1 MVSQSAESKRE
12 KTIRRILD
20 AAVKIFSESGFAGA
34 RMDEIAKQAKINKAM
49 IYYHIGDKKA
59 LYAEVLRD
67 IIGNA
72 AEHFISNL
80 DESQSPEQKLK
91 YYINAVTR
99 TMDQNPLLAPIM
111 MREQASGGQNL
122 PEVIA
127 KDFASIIGVVTNILE
142 EGAKQGVFI
151 KTTPFIIHSMVIGG
165 TMFYKSTY
173 PVRSESA
180 VFPETVKKLEEGA
193 TGDFS
198 REVEKLILKA
208 VKYENIENIT
218 SGERE

>member
-1 MVSQSAESKRE
+1 MVNKPAESKRD
-12 KTIRRILD
+12 KTIRRILN
-20 AAVKIFSESGFAGA
+20 AAAKIFSEAGFAGA
-34 RMDEIAKQAKINKAM
+34 RMDEIAKRAKVNKAT

-59 LYAEVLRD
+59 LYAEVLHD

-72 AEHFISNL
+72 AEHFIGNL
-80 DESQSPEQKLK
+80 DENQSPEQKLK

-127 KDFASIIGVVTNILE
+127 MDFARIISFVTDILE

-165 TMFYKSTY
+165 IMFYQSSY
-173 PVRSESA
+173 PVRSRYA
-180 VFPETVKKLEEGA
+180 GFPETVKKLGGSVS
-193 TGDFS
+193 GDVS
-198 REVEKLILKA
+198 REIEKLILKA
-208 VKYENIENIT
+208 VKK
-218 SGERE
+218 

>member
-1 MVSQSAESKRE
+1 MVSQSVESKRG

-20 AAVKIFSESGFAGA
+20 AAAKSFSESGFEGA
-34 RMDEIAKQAKINKAM
+34 RMDEIAKQANINKAM

-59 LYAEVLRD
+59 LYAEVLHD

-72 AEHFISNL
+72 AEHFKGNL
-80 DESQSPEQKLK
+80 DENQSPEQKLK

-122 PEVIA
+122 PEIIA
-127 KDFASIIGVVTNILE
+127 GTFASIIGIVTNILE

-151 KTTPFIIHSMVIGG
+151 KTTPFIIYSLVTGG
-165 TMFYKSTY
+165 AMFYKGSY
-173 PVRSESA
+173 PVRSRYA
-180 VFPETVKKLEEGA
+180 VFPENVKKLDDRVSG
-193 TGDFS
+193 
-198 REVEKLILKA
+198 EVSSEIEKLILKA
-208 VKYENIENIT
+208 VKK
-218 SGERE
+218 

>member
-1 MVSQSAESKRE
+1 MVTKSLELKRE
-12 KTIRRILD
+12 NTIRRILD
-20 AAVKIFSESGFAGA
+20 AAAKAFSKSGFEGA

-59 LYAEVLRD
+59 LYAEVLND

-72 AEHFISNL
+72 AKHFISNL
-80 DESQSPEQKLK
+80 DENQSPEEKLK

-111 MREQASGGQNL
+111 IREQASGGQSL

-127 KDFASIIGVVTNILE
+127 RNFASIISMVTNILE

-151 KTTPFIIHSMVIGG
+151 KTSPFIIHSMVIGG
-165 TMFYKSTY
+165 IMFYKGSY
-173 PVRSESA
+173 PVRSRHA
-180 VFPETVKKLEEGA
+180 VFPENVKKLDDSVSGE
-193 TGDFS
+193 FS
-198 REVEKLILKA
+198 NEIEKLILKA
-208 VKYENIENIT
+208 VKK
-218 SGERE
+218 

>member
-1 MVSQSAESKRE
+1 MVSKSIESKRG

-20 AAVKIFSESGFAGA
+20 AAAKIFSESGFEGA

-59 LYAEVLRD
+59 LYAEVLHD

-72 AEHFISNL
+72 AEHFMSNL
-80 DESQSPEQKLK
+80 NESQSPEQKLK

-122 PEVIA
+122 PELIA
-127 KDFASIIGVVTNILE
+127 TDFASIIGIVTNILE
-142 EGAKQGVFI
+142 EGVKQGVFI

-165 TMFYKSTY
+165 IMFYQSSY
-173 PVRSESA
+173 PVRSGYA
-180 VFPETVKKLEEGA
+180 AFPETVKNLEA
-193 TGDFS
+193 SVSGDFS
-198 REVEKLILKA
+198 REIVKLILKA
-208 VKYENIENIT
+208 VTK
-218 SGERE
+218 

>member
-1 MVSQSAESKRE
+1 MISQSVESKRG

-20 AAVKIFSESGFAGA
+20 AAAKSFSESGFEGA

-59 LYAEVLRD
+59 LYAEVLHD

-72 AEHFISNL
+72 AEHLMGNL
-80 DESQSPEQKLK
+80 DENQSPEQKLK
-91 YYINAVTR
+91 YYINALTR

-122 PEVIA
+122 PEIIA
-127 KDFASIIGVVTNILE
+127 GDFASIIGMVTNILE

-151 KTTPFIIHSMVIGG
+151 KTTPFIIYSLVTGG
-165 TMFYKSTY
+165 VMFYKGSY
-173 PVRSESA
+173 PVRSRYA
-180 VFPETVKKLEEGA
+180 VFSENVKKLDDRVSG
-193 TGDFS
+193 
-198 REVEKLILKA
+198 EVSSEIEKLILKA
-208 VKYENIENIT
+208 VKK
-218 SGERE
+218 